1 MFHYHR
7 AQAQYNKYVDVN
19 IKHSV
24 AWQKDG
30 HIDYEKMRN
39 DRLGKKYFM
48 SEGQFE
54 RIKGK
59 YDRVRDKH
67 EEVITALKGVSN
79 FNHPF
84 LGLKPQK

>member
-1 MFHYHR
+1 MFHYQR
-7 AQAQYNKYVDVN
+7 AQAQYDKYVDLN

-30 HIDYEKMRN
+30 HIDLEKMRN

-54 RIKGK
+54 RIKEK

-84 LGLKPQK
+84 LGLKPHK